1 MTAERRWLKKLAL
14 LLAMAGLLVFLLW
27 ITACSQE
34 PAAPFTYTDT
44 YTNKIIKPQGSD
56 GTTAALFLID
66 ESGGV
71 SGKCPQPGQVLV
83 TDSAGLRY
91 DVVRFFLTLWEA
103 YYSEQW
109 LLPGVQGIHSNLV
122 NLHVGVIQFADGL
135 ADPALPFTPASKLAG
150 SDAWNSLYQR
160 SQSSEGMLGGQ
171 SFNWFCHTRYSEVLG
186 QLADHFPPQASR
198 RIVVLFTDGSFRG
211 TTEAARDA
219 SRCAAKD
226 ALTNLSDQGV
236 EIYVMLLGK
245 SMCSNSE
252 GTGQADCQGISQ
264 TEQNRRAV
272 DLEIWEALRG
282 SGKIT
287 LLDEQNPFEST
298 GGAMDSLLPGRLFQT
313 GWLSATS
320 KQALPSFLGHTARA
334 RVVAI
339 TSQPPEIGMLQLRDE
354 NNLEISLQ
362 PQQEQW
368 LQGDK
373 QLPDGTPGC
382 QPLAPWRLESRQD
395 MSVYYWI
402 VPDHDVPSIR
412 YLELSPEQVVLNE
425 NRHIIVT
432 THLGGRTNCRNCYR
446 LIVTVGDDVGGVQ
459 KEVNL
464 GEVSDLVPL
473 EFDLPLELD
482 WGPLPVRAQLTYEQ
496 SPEIPLGFQPGSF
509 QVRFQ
514 PQVSEIVVAPSTD
527 EGLASITVPIHYA
540 AKVPGFEAHFALFT
554 DQFGDPSPALL
565 PQTSNCTSYGSIR
578 DAEGW
583 IEEKRDVITSTM
595 GHTIFYTLT
604 VPIETVSADHT
615 CFYPYLRVR
624 WTGAS
629 GEQVHWAELNPAVS
643 TPMPT
648 ATPTAT
654 PINDDPPPF
663 CAAYPALVIGAT
675 ICGFS
680 IVRRRG
686 K

>member
-1 MTAERRWLKKLAL
+1 MERPSWLKKTVVWVVLA
-14 LLAMAGLLVFLLW
+14 GFGVVLVGV
-27 ITACSQE
+27 TACSQQ
-34 PAAPFTYTDT
+34 PAAQPARA
-44 YTNKIIKPQGSD
+44 SD
-56 GTTAALFLID
+56 AVKSQANPGVTAVLFLID

-71 SGKCPQPGQVLV
+71 SGECRQTEQEVLV
-83 TDSAGLRY
+83 TDSAGLRH

-103 YYSEQW
+103 YYSDRW

-122 NLHVGVIQFADGL
+122 NLHVGVMQFADGL
-135 ADPALPFTPASKLAG
+135 ADPALPFTPASKLAS

-160 SQSSEGMLGGQ
+160 SLSKEMLGGQ
-171 SFNWFCHTRYSEVLG
+171 SNIWFCHTRYSEVLG
-186 QLADHFPPQASR
+186 QLTDHFPPQASR

-211 TTEAARDA
+211 TTESTRDA
-219 SRCAAKD
+219 SRRAAKD
-226 ALTNLSDQGV
+226 ALTGLSDQGV

-264 TEQNRRAV
+264 PEQDRRVV
-272 DLEIWEALRG
+272 DLEIWKALG
-282 SGKIT
+282 VSGTIIV
-287 LLDEQNPFEST
+287 LDEQNPFEST
-298 GGAMDSLLPGRLFQT
+298 GIALDSLLPGRHFQAS
-313 GWLSATS
+313 WLSAPS
-320 KQALPSFLGHTARA
+320 KQALPSFLGHTERA

-339 TSQPPEIGMLQLRDE
+339 TSKPPDTGMLQLYDE
-354 NNLEISLQ
+354 NNLGILWNHQ
-362 PQQEQW
+362 RGQW

-373 QLPDGTPGC
+373 ELPDSTPGC
-382 QPLAPWRLESRQD
+382 QPREWRLESHQD

-402 VPDHDVPSIR
+402 VPDHDVPIIR
-412 YLELSPEQVVLNE
+412 SLEVSREQVVLNE
-425 NRHIIVT
+425 NPHIVVT

-446 LIVTVGDDVGGVQ
+446 LVVTVGDDVGGVQ

-496 SPEIPLGFQPGSF
+496 SPEIPLGFQDGYF

-514 PQVSEIVVAPSTD
+514 PQVGKIIVAPSTD
-527 EGLASITVPIHYA
+527 EGLASIAVPIHYA
-540 AKVPGFEAHFALFT
+540 AQVPDFEAHFALFP
-554 DQFGDPSPALL
+554 DQFGDPPPVSL
-565 PQTSNCTSYGSIR
+565 PQRSECASYSNIE
-578 DAEGW
+578 DAERW

-595 GHTIFYTLT
+595 GHTISYTLT

-624 WTGAS
+624 WTGAT
-629 GEQVHWAELNPAVS
+629 GEQVHWAELNHVVS
-643 TPMPT
+643 TPVPT
-648 ATPTAT
+648 ATPTNGT
-654 PINDDPPPF
+654 PP
-663 CAAYPALVIGAT
+663 CSAAYPALVIGAT

-680 IVRRRG
+680 IVRKRG